1 MFLDCS
7 SSTKCWGPLERKWG
21 GYQRNPWVYVA
32 QPHSSGPSPIFR
44 KKCIPYFSFT
54 HVYTNQIS
62 IFLKKRIGLSYR
74 TSVID
79 ISLTDKVRL
88 SKSPDHLN
96 FHSHLLLILNTCS
109 CSKTKYQ
116 HEGNSLKFQS
126 LKPISFKSSGIIP
139 IFFSVS

>member
-1 MFLDCS
+1 MLGPIGKEMRWIPKRPMSLCS
-7 SSTKCWGPLERKWG
+7 SASLFR
-21 GYQRNPWVYVA
+21 
-32 QPHSSGPSPIFR
+32 PISNLQKEVCSLFQFYT
-44 KKCIPYFSFT
+44 CIYKPNIYFF
-54 HVYTNQIS
+54 
-62 IFLKKRIGLSYR
+62 KKRIGLSYR
-74 TSVID
+74 TSIMD

-96 FHSHLLLILNTCS
+96 FHSHLLLILNSCS